1 MAPGEQGVSLP
12 TAITLGNW
20 QDPPFNRSA
29 FWQTRELLP
38 THRVGRGDGPV
49 RDLPVGTSGADPMAV
64 AVGRADGTEAT
75 VGDVMAD
82 TYTDAYVVLQ
92 DGELVGEWYAPQGGP
107 DRPHALMSVTKSVV
121 GCVAGNLVE
130 QELLETQRPVTD
142 YVPELL
148 GSGYAGASVRDV
160 LDMRTGVRF
169 REDYTDPDAEFVA
182 LDEWI
187 GWRPADTEEAPRGL
201 YRYLATLGAD
211 GSSGGN
217 FRYRSTDSDVLG
229 WVCERAGSER
239 MANLMSALVWAP
251 MGAETDA
258 DLLCDG
264 VGTAVH
270 DGGLA
275 ATARDLARFGQLLLD
290 NGSVPVADGEPRS
303 VVPSRWLRQAWGVD
317 SDLRTAFAATPT
329 ELTFPGGW
337 YRNQFWFRPGEYGD
351 VLLCLGIFGQMVH
364 VCRRT
369 RTVCVKLSTWPKP
382 QDPFFLYDTCAA
394 FDAVGGALAGRERS
408 QGWRGLPGIVAGLS
422 RAGGDE
428 PTRDHGQ

>member
-1 MAPGEQGVSLP
+1 
-12 TAITLGNW
+12 
-20 QDPPFNRSA
+20 
-29 FWQTRELLP
+29 
-38 THRVGRGDGPV
+38 
-49 RDLPVGTSGADPMAV
+49 MAV

-107 DRPHALMSVTKSVV
+107 DQPHALMSVTKSVV

-169 REDYTDPDAEFVA
+169 REDYTDPDAEFVD

>member
-1 MAPGEQGVSLP
+1 
-12 TAITLGNW
+12 
-20 QDPPFNRSA
+20 
-29 FWQTRELLP
+29 
-38 THRVGRGDGPV
+38 
-49 RDLPVGTSGADPMAV
+49 
-64 AVGRADGTEAT
+64 
-75 VGDVMAD
+75 
-82 TYTDAYVVLQ
+82 
-92 DGELVGEWYAPQGGP
+92 
-107 DRPHALMSVTKSVV
+107 
-121 GCVAGNLVE
+121 
-130 QELLETQRPVTD
+130 
-142 YVPELL
+142 
-148 GSGYAGASVRDV
+148 
-160 LDMRTGVRF
+160 
-169 REDYTDPDAEFVA
+169 
-182 LDEWI
+182 
-187 GWRPADTEEAPRGL
+187 
-201 YRYLATLGAD
+201 
-211 GSSGGN
+211 
-217 FRYRSTDSDVLG
+217 
-229 WVCERAGSER
+229 
-239 MANLMSALVWAP
+239 
-251 MGAETDA
+251 MGAEADA

-290 NGSVPVADGEPRS
+290 NGSVPRADGEPRG

>member
-1 MAPGEQGVSLP
+1 MTAGEPGGGLP
-12 TAITLGNW
+12 AAVTLENW

-38 THRVGRGDGPV
+38 THRVDRGSGPV
-49 RDLPVGTSGADPMAV
+49 RDLPVRASGPDPLTV
-64 AVGRADGTEAT
+64 AVVRADGSEAT
-75 VGDVMAD
+75 VGAVLAD
-82 TYTDAYVVLQ
+82 TYTDAYVLLQ
-92 DGELVGEWYAPQGGP
+92 DGELVTQWYASAGGP

-121 GCVAGNLVE
+121 GCVAGILVE
-130 QELLETQRPVTD
+130 QGLLEPQRPATD
-142 YVPELL
+142 YLPELL
-148 GSGYAGASVRDV
+148 GSGYAGSTVRDL

-169 REDYTDPDAEFVA
+169 REDYTDPEAEFFD

-187 GWRPADTEEAPRGL
+187 GWRPVDTADAPRGL
-201 YRYLATLGAD
+201 YRYLATLTAEAG
-211 GSSGGN
+211 SGGS

-229 WVCERAGSER
+229 WVCERAGGAR
-239 MANLMSALVWAP
+239 MATLMSTLVWAP
-251 MGAETDA
+251 MGAEHDA

-290 NGSVPVADGEPRS
+290 NGSVPIGGEPRS
-303 VVPSRWLRQAWGVD
+303 VVPARWLRQAWGVD

-351 VLLCLGIFGQMVH
+351 VLLCLGIYGQMVH

-369 RTVCVKLSTWPKP
+369 RTVCVKLSTWPEP
-382 QDPFFLYDTCAA
+382 QDPIFLYDTCAA
-394 FDAVGGALAGRERS
+394 FDAVGGALSGREPSPGR
-408 QGWRGLPGIVAGLS
+408 RGMPGIVSGLS

-428 PTRDHGQ
+428 PTRDHEPG